1 MTYTVLRE
9 KVMLPLDSFYN
20 AQQALIKIQRA
31 HPLQR
36 RIDHPV
42 NMYEGNLKDKNGTSK
57 Y

>member
-1 MTYTVLRE
+1 
-9 KVMLPLDSFYN
+9 MLPLDSFYN